1 MALIHRSLLAEIES
15 NIEVDAPAYYF
26 LDVEAADLDSFKS
39 TVRAIE
45 PDAKLDDAP
54 MLRGRIVA
62 LNGVPAEKV
71 EADAGLALGA
81 LRRPRAD
88 LYRHRAAR
96 FGDRRGR
103 MVAEG
108 L

>member
-26 LDVEAADLDSFKS
+26 LDVEAARSRQFRN

-45 PDAKLDDAP
+45 PDAKLADAP

-71 EADAGLALGA
+71 EADAGL
-81 LRRPRAD
+81 RAGCCPAT
-88 LYRHRAAR
+88 AA
-96 FGDRRGR
+96 
-103 MVAEG
+103 
-108 L
+108 